1 VSQVSIPLVV
11 FEDPFHSEE
20 DSEIVREVTLSNRD
34 WAIISQALE
43 SFSYTFRTNQSQ
55 VIATYVTRGQL
66 GVAEEEAT
74 RMNSLLQV
82 LDKIHSKI
90 L

>member
-1 VSQVSIPLVV
+1 VSIPLVV
-11 FEDPFHSEE
+11 FEDPFHPEE
-20 DSEIVREVTLSNRD
+20 DSEIVREVALSNRD

-43 SFSYTFRTNQSQ
+43 SFSSTFRTNQSQ

-66 GVAEEEAT
+66 GVAEEEVN